1 LITGS
6 QATWLV
12 FEQAIQK
19 NAKDADLI
27 VVLQKITAKEPLLVK
42 ELLSTTLVEELNT
55 MLAVSAEETEDDAFL
70 KSNLKSILSLI
81 TEEANI

>member
-1 LITGS
+1 MITGS

>member
-81 TEEANI
+81 TVPT